1 MTTQTQK
8 DRRAF
13 ADYWGVDLGDVYWCE
28 DHGKWTWFDE
38 EEQIAQCGCYQTTH
52 TQGGSKAA
60 TRPTAWIGPL
70 WITLWITSLRIRYKI
85 SQIIGVS
92 CR

>member
-13 ADYWGVDLGDVYWCE
+13 ADYWGIDLGDVYWCE

-38 EEQIAQCGCYQTTH
+38 EEQIAQCGCY
-52 TQGGSKAA
+52 
-60 TRPTAWIGPL
+60 
-70 WITLWITSLRIRYKI
+70 
-85 SQIIGVS
+85 
-92 CR
+92 